1 MVVHSQTDQKGPGGG
16 SEFKLKQL
24 NEQSTN
30 LIRDEE
36 TVSWIQNS
44 FDHSM
49 GKEFSSEFFSEM
61 AGSNSISL
69 GKLNSNAMA
78 GSANCV
84 KFGPTIASNGFE
96 STSYKQ
102 DSTMLPPMLQQD
114 LKQPVSCIENGNA
127 LNFFH
132 FSKSL
137 RGKSDE
143 EGSNG
148 STKVKRDESLTPMI
162 IGSSIHGSNQIPND
176 VIGNQCKQKQA
187 RETAIL
193 SSLSASGFSTR
204 SIGVQGESHPCL
216 KRKQRDIKF
225 SKDQSEVNL
234 NCFVLSFIY
243 LVANNLNYSL
253 FLSFFDLWSN
263 TYVCRRQRSH

>member
-1 MVVHSQTDQKGPGGG
+1 MVVHSQTDQKGSGGG
-16 SEFKLKQL
+16 SEFRLKRR

-30 LIRDEE
+30 LIQDEE

-44 FDHSM
+44 LDRSM

-61 AGSNSISL
+61 AGNNSISL
-69 GKLNSNAMA
+69 DKLNSNAIV
-78 GSANCV
+78 GSARCV
-84 KFGPTIASNGFE
+84 KFSPTIASQGFE
-96 STSYKQ
+96 STSCKQ

-114 LKQPVSCIENGNA
+114 LKQPVSRIENANG

-143 EGSNG
+143 EGSN
-148 STKVKRDESLTPMI
+148 SSKKVKQDEI
-162 IGSSIHGSNQIPND
+162 IGSSIHGSNQIPNE
-176 VIGNQCKQKQA
+176 VIGNRCKQKQP

-193 SSLSASGFSTR
+193 SSLSASVLSTR
-204 SIGVQGESHPCL
+204 SIGVLGESHPCL
-216 KRKQRDIKF
+216 KRKQRDINY